1 MPGAL
6 QEALAPAAQSTL
18 KGALNAQGGPNNPKT
33 PAYREN
39 PEHDWYLALQ
49 AVRITAKEAIERVG
63 EERGPIVRMILGS
76 IRTGAEKLMA
86 GVDPQTVAS
95 SIAADLVRDSRPDL
109 AALLDQAKAP
119 TGPPPGA
126 GPPGPSM
133 DVTGGGALADT
144 AAAGA
149 ATAPPPT
156 QPPASAAQPAA

>member
-6 QEALAPAAQSTL
+6 QDALAPSAQSTL
-18 KGALNAQGGPNNPKT
+18 KSALNAQGGPNNPKT

-63 EERGPIVRMILGS
+63 EERGPVVRTILGAF
-76 IRTGAEKLMA
+76 RTGAERLMA
-86 GVDPQTVAS
+86 GVEPGTVAS

-119 TGPPPGA
+119 AAPTGA
-126 GPPGPSM
+126 APPGPSM
-133 DVTGGGALADT
+133 DVTGGGALADAAPT
-144 AAAGA
+144 A
-149 ATAPPPT
+149 APPPT
-156 QPPASAAQPAA
+156 QPPPAAAQPAG